1 MKNTIL
7 FQNKR
12 VLFVLLFTL
21 AGMTSGFAQEFT
33 VDNLKYSIVD
43 NGSGVA
49 VIGHVDGQNAKG
61 NLIIPNEVSWKRK
74 KYTVTKIQKLAFYDC
89 TGLTSISIPNSVT
102 CIGRAAFYNCT
113 GLTSIFIPNAMTSIG
128 RNAFQD
134 CTGLTSIALPNSI
147 TSIDTSVFRG
157 CTRLTSLSIPNSVT
171 RIETAA
177 FAGCLGLTSISI
189 PNSVTSIGDIAFYGC
204 TGLTSIT
211 IPNSVTSLGVGTFYN
226 CTGLTSVS
234 LPNSIISTGNTT
246 FGGCTSLTSITLPIS
261 ITSIDSSAFLNCTGL
276 TSISIPSSVTSI
288 GYGAFDGCTGLTSIS
303 IPNSVTS
310 IGDGA
315 FHDCIGL
322 TSITIPNSITS
333 ISDYAFQGCTG
344 LSSISI
350 PNSVS
355 SIGKS
360 AFKGCTGLT
369 SISLP
374 QSITSIGDYAFQ
386 NCTALTSVSLPNL
399 PISIGMDVFK
409 GCTKLAINDLQL
421 QSHHKYNGD
430 FEMIGFGFDGS
441 ETVTGK
447 AQYDYCDAPDGTR
460 IFDGRFMFCNDFARL
475 QNWSAY
481 KPNMVAEDISFEDI
495 EKIFG
500 TRINY
505 LALGRFSQDKQVGK
519 WIWIYYTY
527 GVTYPRI
534 YVCVINFNDK
544 GVPEGDFEI
553 YVLYRSVEAAIT
565 FYNAPEKYKVKYL
578 SGTIEDGVIVFIDS
592 KGCDYYSAENYIY
605 KVSGHYNK
613 EGYPIGKWSFS
624 GTEYTDFGKYIFV
637 EFDDKGNCIKN
648 YRIDQTTGDHVG
660 LSYNMVR
667 QPIKTAWGAIN
678 CISNRRFRST
688 PHVKWRQNNI
698 CKYGCND

>member
-61 NLIIPNEVSWKRK
+61 KLIIPNEVSWKRK

-177 FAGCLGLTSISI
+177 FSGCSSL
-189 PNSVTSIGDIAFYGC
+189 
-204 TGLTSIT
+204 TGLT

-246 FGGCTSLTSITLPIS
+246 FRGCTSLTSITLPIS

-310 IGDGA
+310 IGNGA
-315 FHDCIGL
+315 FHRCTEL
-322 TSITIPNSITS
+322 TSITLPNSITS
-333 ISDYAFQGCTG
+333 IGDYAFQNCTE
-344 LSSISI
+344 LTSISI
-350 PNSVS
+350 PNSVT

-386 NCTALTSVSLPNL
+386 NCTALTSVSLPNSA
-399 PISIGMDVFK
+399 ISIGMDVFK
-409 GCTKLAINDLQL
+409 GCTNLAIDDMRLQP
-421 QSHHKYNGD
+421 HHKYNGD
-430 FEMIGFGFDGS
+430 FKMKGFGFKGS
-441 ETVTGK
+441 ETAEGK

-460 IFDGRFMFCNDFARL
+460 IFDGRFMFCDDFTDL

-500 TRINY
+500 TRIKY

-527 GVTYPRI
+527 GATYPRI

-553 YVLYRSVEAAIT
+553 YELYYSNEAART
-565 FYNAPEKYKVKYL
+565 FYNAPKYYKRSYL
-578 SGTIEDGVIVFIDS
+578 SGIIENGVIVFIDS

-624 GTEYTDFGKYIFV
+624 GTDYTDFGKYIMV
-637 EFDDKGNCIKN
+637 EFDDEGNCIKN

-688 PHVKWRQNNI
+688 PHVKWRQNGI
-698 CKYGCND
+698 MKYGDY